1 MRRLFSATP
10 EEILKGETT
19 DIYFQ
24 RTMEILKARGLDQT
38 EVMAEIFPTQDGV
51 LCGTEEIKY
60 LLEGKKLKVWAQR
73 EGTCFKA
80 KDTLLRIEG
89 PYGEFGVLE
98 TAMLGILASSSGWA
112 TAARECKIA
121 AGEKSVISF
130 GARHVHP
137 AVASVMDRAAV
148 IGGADGASSILGARV
163 LGIKPSG
170 TMPHALILIF
180 GDTVLAAQAFDQVVE
195 ESVPRVILVDTFHDE
210 AEESLRVAQ
219 VLKERLHGVRLDTPR
234 ERGGVTADL
243 VREVR
248 ARLDQ
253 AGFPFVKIF
262 VSGGLNP
269 EKIKILSD
277 AGADAFGVGSY
288 ISSARPIE
296 MTMDL
301 KSVRGVPLAKRGR
314 IPGPIENPLLERIL

>member
-1 MRRLFSATP
+1 MRKLFSATP
-10 EEILKGETT
+10 EEILRGETT

-24 RTMEILKARGLDQT
+24 RTMEILKAKGLEET
-38 EVMAEIFPTQDGV
+38 EVLAEIFPTQDGL
-51 LCGTEEIKY
+51 LCGTEEVKH
-60 LLEGKKLKVWAQR
+60 LLEGRKVKVWAQR
-73 EGTCFKA
+73 EGTPFKA
-80 KDTLLRIEG
+80 KDTLVRIEG
-89 PYGEFGVLE
+89 PYGEFGIFE

-121 AGEKSVISF
+121 AGNKLVISF

-148 IGGADGASSILGARV
+148 IGGADGASSILGAR
-163 LGIKPSG
+163 LLQIKPSG

-180 GDTVLAAQAFDQVVE
+180 GDTVLAAEAFDEIVE
-195 ESVPRVILVDTFHDE
+195 QDVPRVILVDTFHDE

-219 VLKERLHGVRLDTPR
+219 ALKERLYGVRLDTPR
-234 ERGGVTADL
+234 ERGGVTPDL

-248 ARLDQ
+248 ARLNQ
-253 AGFPFVKIF
+253 AGFSFVKIF

-269 EKIKILSD
+269 ERIKALSEV
-277 AGADAFGVGSY
+277 GADAFGVGSY

-301 KSVRGVPLAKRGR
+301 KAVKGVPLAKRGR
-314 IPGPIENPLLERIL
+314 VPGPIENPLLERIL

>member
-1 MRRLFSATP
+1 MRKLFSATP
-10 EEILKGETT
+10 EEILSGETT

-24 RTMEILKARGLDQT
+24 RTIEILKAKGLDET
-38 EVMAEIFPTQDGV
+38 EVLAEIFPTQDGT
-51 LCGTEEIKY
+51 LCGTEEIKH
-60 LLEGKKLKVWAQR
+60 LLEGKNVRVWAQK
-73 EGTCFKA
+73 EGTTFKA
-80 KDTLLRIEG
+80 KDTLVRIEG
-89 PYGEFGVLE
+89 SYGKFGIFE
-98 TAMLGILASSSGWA
+98 TAMLGILASSSAWA

-121 AGEKSVISF
+121 AGNKPVISF

-137 AVASVMDRAAV
+137 AVASVMDRAAA
-148 IGGADGASSILGARV
+148 IGGADGVSSILGARV
-163 LGIKPSG
+163 LGINPSG

-180 GDTVLAAQAFDQVVE
+180 GDTVLAAQAFDEIVE
-195 ESVPRVILVDTFHDE
+195 QDVPRVILVDTFHDE
-210 AEESLRVAQ
+210 AEESLRVAHA
-219 VLKERLHGVRLDTPR
+219 LKERLYGVRLDTPR
-234 ERGGVTADL
+234 ERGGVTPDL

-253 AGFPFVKIF
+253 MGFSFVKIF

-269 EKIKILSD
+269 DKIRILAE

-301 KSVRGVPLAKRGR
+301 KAVKGTPLTKRGR
-314 IPGPIENPLLERIL
+314 IPGPIDNPLLERIL

>member
-1 MRRLFSATP
+1 MRKLFSANH
-10 EEILKGETT
+10 EEILHGETT
-19 DIYFQ
+19 DIYFK
-24 RTMEILKARGLDQT
+24 RTIQILEAKGLENT
-38 EVMAEIFPTQDGV
+38 EVVAEIFPTHEGL
-51 LCGTEEIKY
+51 LCGSEEIKN
-60 LLEGKKLKVWAQR
+60 LLEGKKVEVWAQK
-73 EGTCFKA
+73 EGTPFKA
-80 KDTLLRIEG
+80 KDTIVRIKG
-89 PYGEFGVLE
+89 PYGEFGIFE

-112 TAARECKIA
+112 TAARECKEA
-121 AGEKSVISF
+121 AGGKLVISF

-148 IGGADGASSILGARV
+148 IGGADGASSILGAKI
-163 LGIKPSG
+163 LNLKPSG
-170 TMPHALILIF
+170 TMPHALVLII
-180 GDTVLAAQAFDQVVE
+180 GDTVQAAEAFDRVVE
-195 ESVPRVILVDTFHDE
+195 PEVPRVILVDTFHDE
-210 AEESLRVAQ
+210 AEESLRVARA
-219 VLKERLHGVRLDTPR
+219 LKEKLSGVRLDTPK
-234 ERGGVTADL
+234 ERGGVTPDL

-269 EKIKILSD
+269 EKIRILSE

-288 ISSARPIE
+288 ISSAKPIE

-301 KSVRGVPLAKRGR
+301 KEVKGVPLAKRGR